1 MIKDQ
6 MEKIYKN
13 MAIDD
18 IPWNFKTPPD
28 VLENLVRTGKI
39 TPCKTIDLGCG
50 TGNYAIYLAG
60 EGFDVTAVDI
70 SSSAIK
76 IAKNNASQKGID
88 CNFIVADI
96 LGDLK
101 QIQSTFNFAYD
112 WELLHHIFPSDREK
126 YIRNVYRLLNPG
138 GQYLSVCFSEENLQF
153 GRVGKYRKT
162 PLETVLYFSSENELR
177 VLYESFFKIEELKTI
192 EIKGKFSP
200 HKAIYAFMIKEKK

>member
-39 TPCKTIDLGCG
+39 APCKTIDLGCG

-126 YIRNVYRLLNPG
+126 YIRDVYRLLNPG

-153 GRVGKYRKT
+153 GRVGKFRKT

-200 HKAIYAFMIKEKK
+200 HKAIYAFMIKEDK

>member
-153 GRVGKYRKT
+153 GGVGKYRKT

-177 VLYESFFKIEELKTI
+177 VLYESFFKVEELKTI

-200 HKAIYAFMIKEKK
+200 HKAIYAFMIKEDK

>member
-28 VLENLVRTGKI
+28 ILENLVRTGKI

-153 GRVGKYRKT
+153 GRVGKFRKT

-177 VLYESFFKIEELKTI
+177 VLYESFFKVEELKTI
-192 EIKGKFSP
+192 EIKGKCSP
-200 HKAIYAFMIKEKK
+200 HKAIYAFMIKEDK

>member
-200 HKAIYAFMIKEKK
+200 HKVIYAFMIKEKK

>member
-1 MIKDQ
+1 

-153 GRVGKYRKT
+153 GRVGKFRKT

-177 VLYESFFKIEELKTI
+177 VLYESFFKVEELKTI

-200 HKAIYAFMIKEKK
+200 HKAIYAFMIKEDK

>member
-112 WELLHHIFPSDREK
+112 WELLHHIFPSNREK

-153 GRVGKYRKT
+153 GRVGKFRKT

-177 VLYESFFKIEELKTI
+177 VLYESFFKVEELKTI

-200 HKAIYAFMIKEKK
+200 HKAIYAFMIKENK

>member
-50 TGNYAIYLAG
+50 TGNYAIYLAS

-153 GRVGKYRKT
+153 GRVGKFRKT

-177 VLYESFFKIEELKTI
+177 VLYEAFFKIEELKTI

>member
-1 MIKDQ
+1 
-6 MEKIYKN
+6 

-18 IPWNFKTPPD
+18 IPWNIKTPPD

-39 TPCKTIDLGCG
+39 APCKTIDLGCG

-60 EGFDVTAVDI
+60 EGFDVTALDI

-153 GRVGKYRKT
+153 GGVGKYRKT

-177 VLYESFFKIEELKTI
+177 VLYESFFKIEELETI

-200 HKAIYAFMIKEKK
+200 HKAIYAFMIKEDK

>member
-1 MIKDQ
+1 

-28 VLENLVRTGKI
+28 ILENLVRTGKI

-153 GRVGKYRKT
+153 GRVGKFRKT

-177 VLYESFFKIEELKTI
+177 VLYESFFKVEELKTI
-192 EIKGKFSP
+192 EIKGKCSP
-200 HKAIYAFMIKEKK
+200 HKAIYAFMIKEDK

>member
-1 MIKDQ
+1 

-126 YIRNVYRLLNPG
+126 YIPNVYRLLNPG

-153 GRVGKYRKT
+153 GRVGKFRKT

-177 VLYESFFKIEELKTI
+177 VLYESFFKVEELKTI

-200 HKAIYAFMIKEKK
+200 HKAIYAFMIKENK

>member
-50 TGNYAIYLAG
+50 TGNYAIYLAS

-88 CNFIVADI
+88 CNFTVADI

-177 VLYESFFKIEELKTI
+177 VLYESFFKVEELKTI

>member
-50 TGNYAIYLAG
+50 TGNYAIYLAS

-88 CNFIVADI
+88 CNFTVADI
-96 LGDLK
+96 LDDLK
-101 QIQSTFNFAYD
+101 QIQSTFDFAYD

-177 VLYESFFKIEELKTI
+177 VLYESFFKVEELKTI

>member
-1 MIKDQ
+1 

-50 TGNYAIYLAG
+50 AGNYAIYLAG

-112 WELLHHIFPSDREK
+112 WELLHHIFPSNREK

-153 GRVGKYRKT
+153 GRVGKFRKT

-177 VLYESFFKIEELKTI
+177 VLYESFFKVEELKTI

-200 HKAIYAFMIKEKK
+200 HKAIYAFMIKEDK

>member
-112 WELLHHIFPSDREK
+112 WELLHHIFPSGREK

-153 GRVGKYRKT
+153 GRVGKFRKT

-200 HKAIYAFMIKEKK
+200 HKAIYAFMIKEDK

>member
-88 CNFIVADI
+88 CNFIVVDI

-112 WELLHHIFPSDREK
+112 WELLHHIFPSGREK

-153 GRVGKYRKT
+153 GRVGKFRKT

-177 VLYESFFKIEELKTI
+177 VLYEAFFKIEELKTI

>member
-1 MIKDQ
+1 
-6 MEKIYKN
+6 

-28 VLENLVRTGKI
+28 ILENLVRTGKI

-153 GRVGKYRKT
+153 GRVGKFRKT

-177 VLYESFFKIEELKTI
+177 VLYESFFKVEELKTI
-192 EIKGKFSP
+192 EIKGKCSP
-200 HKAIYAFMIKEKK
+200 HKAIYAFMIKEDK

>member
-1 MIKDQ
+1 

-28 VLENLVRTGKI
+28 ILENLVRTGKI

-153 GRVGKYRKT
+153 GRVGKFRKT

-177 VLYESFFKIEELKTI
+177 VLYESFFKVEELKTI
-192 EIKGKFSP
+192 EIKGKCSP

>member
-126 YIRNVYRLLNPG
+126 YIRDVYRLLNPG

-153 GRVGKYRKT
+153 GRVGKFRKT

-177 VLYESFFKIEELKTI
+177 VLYESFFKVEELKTI

-200 HKAIYAFMIKEKK
+200 HKAIYTFMIKEDK

>member
-88 CNFIVADI
+88 CNFTVADI
-96 LGDLK
+96 LDDLK
-101 QIQSTFNFAYD
+101 QIQSTFDFAYD

-153 GRVGKYRKT
+153 GRVGKFRKT

-177 VLYESFFKIEELKTI
+177 VLYESFFKVEELKTI

>member
-1 MIKDQ
+1 

-39 TPCKTIDLGCG
+39 APCKTIDLGCG

-126 YIRNVYRLLNPG
+126 YIRDVYRLLNPG

-153 GRVGKYRKT
+153 GRVGKFRKT

-192 EIKGKFSP
+192 EIKGKLSP
-200 HKAIYAFMIKEKK
+200 HKAIYAFMIKEDK

>member
-153 GRVGKYRKT
+153 GRVGKFRKT

-177 VLYESFFKIEELKTI
+177 VLYESFFKVEELKTI

-200 HKAIYAFMIKEKK
+200 HKAIYTFMIKEDK

>member
-1 MIKDQ
+1 

-50 TGNYAIYLAG
+50 AGNYAIYLAG

-153 GRVGKYRKT
+153 GRVGKFRKT

-177 VLYESFFKIEELKTI
+177 VLYESFFKVEELKTI

-200 HKAIYAFMIKEKK
+200 HKAIYTFMIKEDK

>member
-1 MIKDQ
+1 

-88 CNFIVADI
+88 CNFTVADI

-153 GRVGKYRKT
+153 GRVGKFRKT

-177 VLYESFFKIEELKTI
+177 VLYESFFKVEELKTI

>member
-153 GRVGKYRKT
+153 GRVGKFRKT

-177 VLYESFFKIEELKTI
+177 VLYESFFKVEELKTI

-200 HKAIYAFMIKEKK
+200 HKAIYAFMIKEDK

>member
-153 GRVGKYRKT
+153 GRVGKFRKT

-200 HKAIYAFMIKEKK
+200 HKAIYAFMIKEDK

>member
-1 MIKDQ
+1 

-153 GRVGKYRKT
+153 GRVGKFRKT

-177 VLYESFFKIEELKTI
+177 VLYESFFKVEELKTI

-200 HKAIYAFMIKEKK
+200 HKAIYAFMIKENK

>member
-1 MIKDQ
+1 

-50 TGNYAIYLAG
+50 TGNYAIYLAS
-60 EGFDVTAVDI
+60 EGFDVTTVDI

-112 WELLHHIFPSDREK
+112 WELLHHIFPSNREK

-153 GRVGKYRKT
+153 GRVGKFRKT

-177 VLYESFFKIEELKTI
+177 VLYESFFKVEELKTI

-200 HKAIYAFMIKEKK
+200 HKAIYAFMIKEDK

>member
-153 GRVGKYRKT
+153 GGVGKYRKT

-177 VLYESFFKIEELKTI
+177 VLYESFFKIEELETI

-200 HKAIYAFMIKEKK
+200 HKAIYAFMIKEDK

>member
-1 MIKDQ
+1 

-177 VLYESFFKIEELKTI
+177 VLYESFFKVEELKTI

-200 HKAIYAFMIKEKK
+200 HKAIYAFMMKENK

>member
-1 MIKDQ
+1 

-39 TPCKTIDLGCG
+39 APCKTIDLGCG

-126 YIRNVYRLLNPG
+126 YIRDVYRLLNPG

-153 GRVGKYRKT
+153 GRVGKFRKT

-200 HKAIYAFMIKEKK
+200 HKAIYAFMIKEDK

>member
-13 MAIDD
+13 MPIDN

-28 VLENLVRTGKI
+28 VLENLVRTGTI

-50 TGNYAIYLAG
+50 TGNYAIYLAS

-88 CNFIVADI
+88 CNFIIADV

-101 QIQSTFNFAYD
+101 QVQSTFNFAYD

-126 YIRNVYRLLNPG
+126 YIRDVYKLLNPG
-138 GQYLSVCFSEENLQF
+138 GRYLSVCFSEENLQF
-153 GRVGKYRKT
+153 GGVGKYRKT
-162 PLETVLYFSSENELR
+162 PLGTVLYFSSENELK
-177 VLYESFFKIEELKTI
+177 VLFESFFKIEEIKTI

-200 HKAIYAFMIKEKK
+200 HKAIYAFMIKENK

>member
-1 MIKDQ
+1 

-28 VLENLVRTGKI
+28 VLEDLVRTGKI

-101 QIQSTFNFAYD
+101 QIQSMFNFAYD

-126 YIRNVYRLLNPG
+126 YIRNVYRLLNSE

-153 GRVGKYRKT
+153 GGVGKYRKT
-162 PLETVLYFSSENELR
+162 PLETVLYFSSENELK

-192 EIKGKFSP
+192 ETKGKFSP
-200 HKAIYAFMIKEKK
+200 HKAIYAFMIKEDK